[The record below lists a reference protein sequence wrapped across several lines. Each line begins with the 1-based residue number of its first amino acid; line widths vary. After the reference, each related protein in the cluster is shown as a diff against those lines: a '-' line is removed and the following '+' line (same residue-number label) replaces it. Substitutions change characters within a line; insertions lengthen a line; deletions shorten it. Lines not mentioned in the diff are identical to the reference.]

1 MMGFSLN
8 RSKALGII
16 AVLFSLAALGAA
28 SPQALQPPRVA
39 YFSWTAKGA
48 TAQFYNRLANAEGQ
62 FVATAAPVAGAWLSQ
77 RLTAQPGERLIIVEL
92 QAGAPLRLSGELARM
107 GGFAVLSAPHGGDLH
122 MIDGQDTLYGE
133 ELGAKLHSVPEAKE
147 EPALWRELTARAV
160 RPSTLIIDRGFL
172 ETHVRQLS
180 GDLPVIIAGRQLVI
194 AERRMD
200 ASKEAARTYL
210 RQEYEAL
217 GFTVTERTYRGG
229 WGFGTHVNFVAE
241 KAGQDT
247 SRFLLISSHLD
258 SVGNAGADDNGAGT
272 ISALAVAR
280 ALKDQDLKYTLR
292 ILAFDEEEIGMV
304 GSKAYA
310 QQLQDEGQ
318 LGRMIG
324 DINMEMTGYNA
335 ADDGAFHIIDCNENS
350 SAVLSKKFRE
360 VAERDVDLRLK
371 FVAACTNR
379 SDHASFWRFNKPAV
393 VLSQNFFGGDGNP
406 CYHKACDKVDRM
418 NFDYMARMTSLLAR
432 VTQELLIY

>member
-1 MMGFSLN
+1 MN
-8 RSKALGII
+8 RSKALGMI
-16 AVLFSLAALGAA
+16 AVLFSFAALGATG
-28 SPQALQPPRVA
+28 SQALQQQRTA
-39 YFSWTAKGA
+39 YFSWTPKGA

-62 FVATAAPVAGAWLSQ
+62 LVATAVPVAGAWSSQ
-77 RLTAQPGERLIIVEL
+77 KLTAQPGERLIMVEL
-92 QAGAPLRLSGELARM
+92 HAGAPLRLPGELARM
-107 GGFAVLSAPHGGDLH
+107 GGFAVLSEPYGEDLH
-122 MIDGQDTLYGE
+122 MINGQNTLYGE
-133 ELGAKLHSVPEAKE
+133 ELGVKLHTAPVAKE
-147 EPALWRELTARAV
+147 EPVLWRELTAPSV
-160 RPSTLIIDRGFL
+160 RPSTITIDRGFL

-180 GDLPVIIAGRQLVI
+180 GDLPVTIAGRQVVI

-217 GFTVTERTYRGG
+217 GFTVTERAYRGG

-241 KAGQDT
+241 KVGQDA

-304 GSKAYA
+304 GSAAYA
-310 QQLQDEGQ
+310 QQLQGEGQ
-318 LGRMIG
+318 LDHMIG
-324 DINMEMTGYNA
+324 DLNMEMTGYNA

-350 SAVLSKKFRE
+350 SAELSKKFRD
-360 VAERDVDLRLK
+360 VAERDTDLRLK
-371 FVAACTNR
+371 FVSACTNR

-393 VLSQNFFGGDGNP
+393 VFSQNFFGGDGNP
-406 CYHKACDKVDRM
+406 CYHKKCDKVDRM

-432 VTQELLIY
+432 VTQELLLN